1 MRVAIRA
8 TMASNKLKKAISAAP
23 AASTFRAEAVAAT
36 AVVAVVGE
44 TATGAAGTGAV
55 V

>member
-23 AASTFRAEAVAAT
+23 ASTLGAEAVAAT
-36 AVVAVVGE
+36 AVVAVAGE
-44 TATGAAGTGAV
+44 TATGAAV
-55 V
+55 